1 MGHESLQAP
10 RLIISACVKVTDR
23 GCGVCSLPAPTA
35 VTLKRCEKV
44 MDEGL
49 RAVRALPAQ
58 PQHLMA
64 WVSEVDCFECQKVVV
79 G

>member
-1 MGHESLQAP
+1 MC
-10 RLIISACVKVTDR
+10 I
-23 GCGVCSLPAPTA
+23 LPAPTA